1 MEIKWLSYVPIYLA
15 LCEEKSIAKA
25 ALRLNCSSAHI
36 SRQLRQLEALLDTQL
51 IQRTTRQFNLTY
63 DGLAFYKQVK
73 ALFAHA
79 EAINEGLDVTNS
91 VYGKLRIAA
100 SASFGSM
107 LLSEHLADFNLSHPN
122 IELEVAF
129 TETPLDLI
137 EQGFDVAI
145 YFTETPPEGYVGH
158 YIRHLQCQPFAHESY
173 LADHPVITHPLDLL
187 DHNHIIYRNSEFTL
201 DKWCF
206 INQTTQEKT
215 NIILKPTMSFSLV
228 TVMTEAMIKGCGIA
242 MLDEMALSHLDS
254 DKRTHIINILPDWF
268 TPNRL
273 PLYILYPK
281 RKHLAQRTSLFV
293 NFIRQKFDKT
303 NQN

>member
-25 ALRLNCSSAHI
+25 AVKLNCSSAHI

-79 EAINEGLDVTNS
+79 ESINKQLHVTNS
-91 VYGKLRIAA
+91 VSGKLRIAA
-100 SASFGSM
+100 SASFGST
-107 LLSEHLADFNLSHPN
+107 LLSEHLADFNLCHPN
-122 IELEVAF
+122 IELEVVF

-137 EQGFDVAI
+137 EQGFDVAF
-145 YFTETPPEGYVGH
+145 YFTETPPDGYVGH
-158 YIRHLQCQPFAHESY
+158 YIRHLQCKPFAHSSY
-173 LADHPVITHPLDLL
+173 IARNPAITHPLDLIE
-187 DHNHIIYRNSEFTL
+187 HQHIIYRNSEFTL

-215 NIILKPTMSFSLV
+215 NIILKPSMSFSLV

-293 NFIRQKFDKT
+293 NFIRQQFEKI
-303 NQN
+303 N